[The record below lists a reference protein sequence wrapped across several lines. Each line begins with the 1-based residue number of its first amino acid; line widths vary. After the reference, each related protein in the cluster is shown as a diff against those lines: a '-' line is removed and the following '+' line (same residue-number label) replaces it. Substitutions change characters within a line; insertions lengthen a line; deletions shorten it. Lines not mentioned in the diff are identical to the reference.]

1 MRGFK
6 SAKKKLTG
14 SSSTNRWIFLILL
27 ITVCIKPRV
36 TLCQESLYTVHGEY
50 SSDYFGHAVAVLGD
64 VNSDGIDDYAVG
76 APNGPVINN
85 AAVAQG
91 RVTVFSGLQSVKL
104 YSILGSNQFDYFG
117 SSIARLGDVNGD
129 LIPDFL
135 VGARGKQASCP
146 SGSGATQGYASIR
159 SGADGSAI
167 RTVYGSGF
175 FGGSVATIGDINADG
190 ISDFVVGAHK
200 SICSSGNQC
209 NLCKGS
215 ISIISG
221 ATGSL
226 IRTHIGNAFGA
237 EFGVAVAGIGDVNGD
252 GIADYGASSNPGS
265 QKQTTVYSGINGG
278 VLFTWSK
285 GTFWGANT
293 ALAGVGDV
301 NADGRAD
308 IALGQVGNLSKV
320 EIISGMTGV
329 VISTSMGQQLD
340 DAYGYT
346 ISKGSDR
353 SGDGIADII
362 VGAPSYSSTVPAF
375 VRVISGANSSTIHTY
390 IQDING
396 GSFGFSIDGAGDF
409 TGDGKRDLLFGV
421 PSDSTRAYYLNGT
434 VRISSATGPPNE
446 QIWFSPINFRLY
458 LNQ

>member
-1 MRGFK
+1 MRGYK
-6 SAKKKLTG
+6 RVKTKLTASG
-14 SSSTNRWIFLILL
+14 STKRWVLLILL
-27 ITVCIKPRV
+27 ITICIKPRIA
-36 TLCQESLYTVHGEY
+36 LCQESLYKVHGEY
-50 SSDYFGHAVAVLGD
+50 NSDNFGYVVAVLGD

-76 APNGPVINN
+76 APTGPVINN
-85 AAVAQG
+85 SPVAQG

-104 YSILGSNQFDYFG
+104 YSILGSNQYDYFG
-117 SSIARLGDVNGD
+117 SSIARMGDVNGD

-146 SGSGATQGYASIR
+146 SGSGGTQGYASIR
-159 SGADGSAI
+159 SGADGAAI
-167 RTVYGSGF
+167 RTVYGSGL
-175 FGGSVATIGDINADG
+175 FGSSVAAIGDINSDG
-190 ISDFVVGAHK
+190 INDFVVGAHK
-200 SICSSGNQC
+200 SICSSGNSC

-215 ISIISG
+215 ISIFSG

-237 EFGVAVAGIGDVNGD
+237 EFGIVVAGIGDINGD
-252 GIADYGASSNPGS
+252 GITDYGASSNPGN
-265 QKQTTVYSGINGG
+265 QKQTTIYSGFNGG
-278 VLFTWSK
+278 ALFTWSK
-285 GTFWGANT
+285 GTFYGPNT

-320 EIISGMTGV
+320 EIISGLTGAV
-329 VISTSMGQQLD
+329 LSTSTGQLLD

-353 SGDGIADII
+353 NGDGIAEVF

-375 VRVISGANSSTIHTY
+375 VRIISGANSSTIHSY
-390 IQDING
+390 IQDTFNG
-396 GSFGFSIDGAGDF
+396 GFGFSIDGTGDF
-409 TGDGKRDLLFGV
+409 TGDGKRDVLFGV
-421 PSDSTRAYYLNGT
+421 PGESTRAYYLNGT

-446 QIWFSPINFRLY
+446 QVWFSPINFRLY